1 MCFLSSFF
9 SLNLVGDKLSLWPF
23 FLRDNF
29 NCSAELAQWR
39 GLAQTLYG
47 IRPFSAIFFIVSP
60 VFNYENSNLALWATQ
75 KVPDVSR
82 HSGR

>member
-1 MCFLSSFF
+1 MLPFEFF
-9 SLNLVGDKLSLWPF
+9 FPKFGKGQIVPLAV

-47 IRPFSAIFFIVSP
+47 IGPFSAIFFIVSP
-60 VFNYENSNLALWATQ
+60 VFNYENSNLALLATQ